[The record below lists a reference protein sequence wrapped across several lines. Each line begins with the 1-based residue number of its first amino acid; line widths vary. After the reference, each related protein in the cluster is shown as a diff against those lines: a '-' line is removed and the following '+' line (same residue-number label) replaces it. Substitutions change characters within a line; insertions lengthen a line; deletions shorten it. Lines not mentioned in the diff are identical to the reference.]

1 MYRRKDTFYQRAK
14 NEGLRSRAA
23 FKLDELARTHKLMR
37 RGDAVLDLGAWPGG
51 WLQIAADLVGPQ
63 GIVVG
68 VDLRP
73 IEGLRLPHVHVVTGD
88 IGDDTTRQE
97 VVGHWSRPFDCIL
110 SDLAPSLSGVRDRDA
125 ARAEHLLELVLEW
138 ATRLL
143 RPDGALLVK
152 LFMGPAFEPS
162 RERLRAAFRSVKV
175 TRPDAT
181 RRGSAEVYAI
191 ATGFRATQ
199 AC

>member
-1 MYRRKDTFYQRAK
+1 MYRRKDSFYQRAK

-23 FKLDELARTHKLMR
+23 FKLDELARSHKLMR

-63 GIVVG
+63 GTVVG

-73 IEGLRLPHVHVVTGD
+73 IEGLRIEHVHVVTGD
-88 IGDDTTRQE
+88 IGEAATRAA
-97 VVGHWSRPFDCIL
+97 VTDIWSKRFDCIL

-125 ARAEHLLELVLEW
+125 ARAEHLLELVLDW
-138 ATRLL
+138 AASLL
-143 RPDGALLVK
+143 RPEGALLTK

-162 RERLRAAFRSVKV
+162 RERLRANFTSVRV

-191 ATGFRATQ
+191 ATGFRQ
-199 AC
+199 AIVS